1 MRSMRLDAARQGF
14 SLIEALVVL
23 AIGGMALAI
32 IFSIGVKTG
41 DTGFKLGRK
50 AMSAADEDIFLSD
63 FRSTVRSIA
72 LRPVE
77 TSTAALDLPIVGRP
91 DRLEV
96 DIVMERAT
104 GCAPAGFAGRISLNL
119 ERYQDKVS
127 IICRAGARRAVFAV
141 VSDPNVKLSYSE
153 DGIRWSDEYTSP
165 PRPAFSSGN
174 GVRSI
179 SLIVRLTIGSMD
191 VLEMATSGR
200 PEAWIRFDD
209 PI

>member
-1 MRSMRLDAARQGF
+1 MRLDAPRHGF

-32 IFSIGVKTG
+32 IFSIGIKTG
-41 DTGFKLGRK
+41 DTGFKLGRR

-77 TSTAALDLPIVGRP
+77 TSNAALDLPIIGRP
-91 DRLEV
+91 DRLEADV
-96 DIVMERAT
+96 VMDRAT

-119 ERYQDKVS
+119 EYNQGKVS
-127 IICRAGARRAVFAV
+127 VICQAGTRRAVFAV

-153 DGIRWSDEYTSP
+153 DGVRWSDEYTSA
-165 PRPAFSSGN
+165 PRPAFSSESS
-174 GVRSI
+174 VHSI
-179 SLIVRLTIGSMD
+179 SLIVRLKIGSMD
-191 VLEMATSGR
+191 VVEAATSGR